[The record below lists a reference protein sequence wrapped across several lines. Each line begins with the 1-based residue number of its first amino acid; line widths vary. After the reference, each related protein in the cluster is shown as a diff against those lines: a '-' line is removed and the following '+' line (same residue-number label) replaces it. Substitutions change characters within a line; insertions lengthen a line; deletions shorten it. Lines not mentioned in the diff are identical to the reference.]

1 MRARGFTLVE
11 LAVAMVVSSVVI
23 LGAVV
28 LVNGTQRLFLGGAVD
43 RAMQE
48 TARVALDEI
57 TRSVRAA
64 GYGLDPT
71 FTFDFGQATSTMD
84 RLGVGQTP
92 RFGGYACASN
102 VTCRDRITGPD
113 ELVFYARDPSWG
125 RDLSGNVS
133 TGSITLSGDLST
145 LSRGQILQVMCY
157 GVGNKWLWAY
167 VTVSNV
173 TTASG
178 KVDLVAATGEP
189 NDFPFQNERLGDA
202 CFGSGQRRAY
212 KIDRYRYYVETVDAS
227 GTTQAW
233 GTAGARPYLML
244 DQGLTDSSGNAVRQ
258 VIAPDVEDLQVAYV
272 FPLGGSTADSQLVGA
287 TSGTA
292 IGAGANGIDLAPA
305 LGLPTFA
312 TPTLDPIRTTHHPA
326 NIRAVR
332 VAVTVR
338 SSQSD
343 ASVTDATVPP
353 ALNRPAVAGEA
364 GYRRMVFE
372 ATGATHNLE
381 ARLPVFPIYDPT
393 YTTTTCAGRAGN
405 CGGG

>member
-11 LAVAMVVSSVVI
+11 LTVAMAVSAIVI

-28 LVNGTQRLFLGGAVD
+28 LVNGTQRLFLAGTVD

-57 TRSVRAA
+57 TRNLRSA

-71 FTFDFGQATSTMD
+71 FAFDFGQATTTMD
-84 RLGVGQTP
+84 RLGVGQTA
-92 RFGGYACASN
+92 RFGGYACAAS
-102 VTCRDRITGPD
+102 VTCRDSISGPD

-125 RDLSGNVS
+125 RELNGTVG
-133 TGSITLSGDLST
+133 TGSITLTGDLS
-145 LSRGQILQVMCY
+145 SISPGQVLQIMCY
-157 GVGNKWLWAY
+157 GVANRWLWAY
-167 VTVSNV
+167 VTVSRV
-173 TTASG
+173 TAASG
-178 KVDLVAATGEP
+178 KVDLVANADQP
-189 NDFPFQNERLGDA
+189 NDFPVQNARLADP
-202 CFGSGQRRAY
+202 CFGSGERRAY
-212 KIDRYRYYVETVDAS
+212 KIDRYRYYVEAVDAS

-244 DQGLTDSSGNAVRQ
+244 DQGLTDANGNAVRQ
-258 VIAPDVEDLQVAYV
+258 VIAPDVEDLQVAYA
-272 FPLGGSTADSQLVGA
+272 FPLAGATAADQLLGA
-287 TSGTA
+287 TSGTQLTA
-292 IGAGANGIDLAPA
+292 SSAGIDLAPN
-305 LGLPTFA
+305 LGIPTFA

-338 SSQSD
+338 SAQSD
-343 ASVTDATVPP
+343 AAVLDAAVPA
-353 ALNRPAVAGEA
+353 ALNRPAIAAEA
-364 GYRRMVFE
+364 GYRRMVIE
-372 ATGATHNLE
+372 TTASTHNLE

-393 YTTTTCAGRAGN
+393 YTTTCAGRDGN